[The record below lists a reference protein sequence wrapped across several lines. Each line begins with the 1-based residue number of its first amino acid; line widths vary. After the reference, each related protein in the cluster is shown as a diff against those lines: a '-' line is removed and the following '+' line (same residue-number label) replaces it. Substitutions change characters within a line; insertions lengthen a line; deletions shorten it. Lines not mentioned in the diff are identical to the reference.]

1 MVAAEMDGVQ
11 REAIRR
17 NETVFQVLCNVGCE
31 QRPQRILLHQLC
43 MRQQQQQLLDATY
56 ATSSVMFSW
65 PK

>member
-43 MRQQQQQLLDATY
+43 MRQQQQQLLVAT
-56 ATSSVMFSW
+56 
-65 PK
+65 